1 MRDYSDM
8 ADPNV
13 RSAGHSGSGVLE
25 LLRLFKGSAAAADQ
39 YAATC
44 LEQAKTIEPVLRA
57 FEYFAEDVARKPGPL
72 SGIPVG
78 IKDIIATADMPT
90 TNGSPVYKDCIPDA
104 DAWVVERLRN
114 LGATIFGKTVS
125 TEFAWRHPGPTVNP
139 WNPKHTPGGSSSGS
153 AAAVAAGLVPLALGT
168 QTLGSVI
175 RPAAFNGVV
184 GLKPSFGA
192 IPRTGVHPL
201 SPSLDHVGFFARR
214 VDDVAY
220 ALSLL
225 GGTSDSD
232 VHGRPLPA
240 FQVSVEQGLP
250 PLAAPRLAVV
260 RFAKWS
266 KAEPEQQQLFD
277 TAVAALRDAGAIV
290 EELELPELD
299 HANWSAINTI
309 LACEAALIF
318 GDLVERFPD
327 RTSDR
332 LKELV
337 RTGKAHIAYDYLA
350 AKAMQEKL
358 RSAFSAQMSG
368 FDAVLTLPAF
378 GEAPEGLGYTGDA
391 EYCAPWT
398 LLGVPAVSL
407 PAGFGKNGL
416 PLGLQLVGAYREDY
430 WMLRVAKWIEGV
442 LMVDMGI
449 PRIDRTEV

>member
-1 MRDYSDM
+1 M
-8 ADPNV
+8 ADPNP
-13 RSAGHSGSGVLE
+13 RSAGNSVAGVLE
-25 LLRLFKGSAAAADQ
+25 LLRLFKGNDAAADE
-39 YAATC
+39 YATTC
-44 LEQAKTIEPVLRA
+44 REKAEAVEPILQA
-57 FEYFAEDVARKPGPL
+57 FEYLPVDVARKPGPL

-153 AAAVAAGLVPLALGT
+153 AAAVAAGVVPLALGT

-184 GLKPSFGA
+184 GFKPSYGA

-232 VHGRPLPA
+232 IHDRPVPA
-240 FQVSVEQGLP
+240 FQVSVERGLP
-250 PLAAPRLAVV
+250 PLAAPRLAIV

-266 KAEPEQQQLFD
+266 KAEREQQQVFEA
-277 TAVAALRDAGAIV
+277 AVATLRDAGAML

-299 HANWSAINTI
+299 HANWSTINTI
-309 LACEAALIF
+309 LASEAALIF
-318 GDLVERFPD
+318 ADLVERYPD

-337 RTGKAHIAYDYLA
+337 RTGKAHTAYDYLA
-350 AKAMQEKL
+350 AKALQEKL
-358 RSAFSAQMSG
+358 RSAFTSQMSG

-378 GEAPEGLGYTGDA
+378 GGAPEGLSYTGDA

-398 LLGVPAVSL
+398 LLGAPAVSL

-416 PLGLQLVGAYREDY
+416 PLGLQIVGAYRQDY
-430 WMLRVAKWIEGV
+430 RTLRVAKWIENALMFEVGV
-442 LMVDMGI
+442 
-449 PRIDRTEV
+449 PKIDRTEV